1 MTERIT
7 KSLRESATAR
17 WFALILVSL
26 TMFFAYMF
34 VDVLAPL
41 KDLLETQKGWSSENF
56 GAVGGSEFFLN
67 VFAFMLIFS
76 GIILD
81 KIGVRKTALIAGVL
95 MVFGALIKLYGIS
108 DLFKPESG
116 LYQSLNGFSL
126 FGLIDPL
133 PASATLACIGFAI
146 FGVGVEMAGITVS
159 KTIVKWFKGREL
171 ALAMG
176 LEMAIARLGVFAVFR
191 ISPYLADGEFITKPV
206 ALVSAFLL
214 IGLLSFVVYFFLDK
228 KLDSQEKIELEKE
241 DPFHISDLKMI
252 FTSKTFLIVA
262 GLCVLYYS
270 AIFPFQKFASDMLSS
285 RLEISSTAA
294 SALFSFFPIGAMIL
308 TPLLGFFLYTRGKG
322 ATMLIIG
329 AVLMTICHL
338 IFALTPAELFSYPI
352 AIVAIIVLGVSFS
365 LVPAALW
372 PSVPKLVDNKVLG
385 SAYSVIF
392 WIQNIGLLVV
402 PLIIGSTLDSTN
414 PGVGKNLTVIK
425 AELDTLKTIQ
435 KEYMI
440 TFNEMDS
447 TMSKYEEQFKTNE
460 FSYKHKVEAFVM
472 YHNKALVKNIE
483 QNIENLSLVYRNN
496 EKRTIQIEQFHK
508 DIDKFLAL
516 NEAKEYKNRRSDEDT
531 TRTNTELVINPLI
544 DKMDK
549 DAVVQLNKIQARL
562 DNIEVVQGPTLYNYK
577 VPMLIFAFFGIMA
590 IILGLWLKVED
601 KKKGFGLELPNKKS

>member
-1 MTERIT
+1 MTEKIT

-41 KDLLETQKGWSSENF
+41 KSLLETQKGWSSENF

-81 KIGVRKTALIAGVL
+81 KIGVRRTALIAGLL
-95 MVFGALIKLYGIS
+95 MVFGATIKLYGVS
-108 DLFKPESG
+108 DLFKPETG
-116 LYQSLNGFSL
+116 LYQSLDGFKL
-126 FGLIDPL
+126 FGLIKPL

-159 KTIVKWFKGREL
+159 KTIVKWFKGKEL

-191 ISPYLADGEFITKPV
+191 LSPYLADGQFVTKPV
-206 ALVSAFLL
+206 AVVTAFLL
-214 IGLLSFVVYFFLDK
+214 IGLLSFIVYFFLDK

-241 DPFHISDLKMI
+241 DPFHISDLGMI

-285 RLEISSTAA
+285 RLEISDNSA
-294 SALFSFFPIGAMIL
+294 SALFSFFPIGAMVL
-308 TPLLGFFLYTRGKG
+308 TPLLGYFLDTKGKG

-329 AVLMTICHL
+329 AILMTICHL
-338 IFALTPAELFSYPI
+338 IFALTPAESFTYPV
-352 AIVAIIVLGVSFS
+352 AIIAIIVLGVSFS

-392 WIQNIGLLVV
+392 WIQNIGLLTV
-402 PLIIGSTLDSTN
+402 PIIIGMSLDTTN
-414 PGVGKNLTVIK
+414 PGVGKNITSIK
-425 AELDTLKTIQ
+425 TQMDTIKNITD
-435 KEYMI
+435 EYRLSL
-440 TFNEMDS
+440 NSMDS
-447 TMSKYEEQFKTNE
+447 SLAKYENQFNTKE
-460 FSYKHKVEAFVM
+460 FSYKHKEDAFVV
-472 YHNKALVKNIE
+472 YYTNNLANNIT
-483 QNIENLSLVYRNN
+483 ENMQELNLVYRNT
-496 EKRTIQIEQFHK
+496 EKRTNLVAKLQGE
-508 DIDKFLAL
+508 IDTYLAL
-516 NEAKEYKNRRSDEDT
+516 NEAKVYKNRKNDEDST
-531 TRTNTELVINPLI
+531 TTSDVIIVPLI
-544 DKMDK
+544 EKM
-549 DAVVQLNKIQARL
+549 NKKSLAQVNDIQSRL
-562 DNIEVVQGPTLYNYK
+562 DKIGEIQGETLYNYK
-577 VPMLIFAFFGIMA
+577 TPMLIFASFGILA
-590 IILGLWLKVED
+590 LLLGLWLKVED
-601 KKKGFGLELPNKKS
+601 KKKGYGLELPNKQK

>member
-1 MTERIT
+1 MTEKIT

-41 KDLLETQKGWSSENF
+41 KSLLETQKGWSSENF

-81 KIGVRKTALIAGVL
+81 KIGVRRTALIAGLL
-95 MVFGALIKLYGIS
+95 MVFGATIKLYGVS

-116 LYQSLNGFSL
+116 LYQSLDGFKL
-126 FGLIDPL
+126 FGLIKPL

-159 KTIVKWFKGREL
+159 KTIVKWFKGKEL

-191 ISPYLADGEFITKPV
+191 LSPYLADGQFVTKPV
-206 ALVSAFLL
+206 AVVTAFLL

-241 DPFHISDLKMI
+241 DPFHISDLGMI

-285 RLEISSTAA
+285 RLEISDNSA
-294 SALFSFFPIGAMIL
+294 SALFSFFPIGAMVL
-308 TPLLGFFLYTRGKG
+308 TPLLGYFLDTKGKG

-329 AVLMTICHL
+329 AILMTICHL
-338 IFALTPAELFSYPI
+338 IFALTPAESFTYPI
-352 AIVAIIVLGVSFS
+352 AIIAIIVLGVSFS

-392 WIQNIGLLVV
+392 WIQNIGLLTV
-402 PLIIGSTLDSTN
+402 PIIIGMSLDTTN
-414 PGVGKNLTVIK
+414 PGVGKNITSIK
-425 AELDTLKTIQ
+425 TQMDTIKNITE
-435 KEYMI
+435 EYRLSL
-440 TFNEMDS
+440 NSMDS
-447 TMSKYEEQFKTNE
+447 SLAKYENQFDTKE
-460 FSYKHKVEAFVM
+460 FSYKHKEDAFVV
-472 YHNKALVKNIE
+472 YYT
-483 QNIENLSLVYRNN
+483 QNMADNLCGNLQELNLVYRNT
-496 EKRTIQIEQFHK
+496 EKRTNLIAKIQEE
-508 DIDKFLAL
+508 IDTYLAL
-516 NEAKEYKNRRSDEDT
+516 NEAKVYKNRKNDEDST
-531 TRTNTELVINPLI
+531 TTSDLIIVPLI
-544 DKMDK
+544 EKMNK
-549 DAVVQLNKIQARL
+549 ESLAQVQDIQSRL
-562 DNIEVVQGPTLYNYK
+562 DKIGEIEGETLYNYK
-577 VPMLIFAFFGIMA
+577 TPMLIFASFGILA
-590 IILGLWLKVED
+590 LLLGLWLKVED
-601 KKKGFGLELPNKKS
+601 RKKGYGLELPNKQK

>member
-308 TPLLGFFLYTRGKG
+308 TPLLGFFLDTRGKG

-392 WIQNIGLLVV
+392 WIQNIGLLSV
-402 PLIIGSTLDSTN
+402 PIIIGWSLNSTN
-414 PGVGKNLTVIK
+414 PGVSDNIRTIR
-425 AELDTLKTIQ
+425 AEIDTLKLIQ
-435 KEYMI
+435 NEYVLN
-440 TFNEMDS
+440 TEKMDS
-447 TMSKYEEQFKTNE
+447 TLAKYEDQFNTKE
-460 FSYKHKVEAFVM
+460 FSYKHKEDAMVVYYTNNLAENIKTNVEDL
-472 YHNKALVKNIE
+472 N
-483 QNIENLSLVYRNN
+483 LVYRNT
-496 EKRTIQIEQFHK
+496 EKRTNLVAKFQSE
-508 DIDKFLAL
+508 IDTYLAL
-516 NEAKEYKNRRSDEDT
+516 NEAKVYKNRKSDEDST
-531 TRTNTELVINPLI
+531 VTSDVIIVPMIERMN
-544 DKMDK
+544 K
-549 DAVVQLNKIQARL
+549 ASVGQLNDIQTRL
-562 DNIEVVQGPTLYNYK
+562 DKIAAVEGETLYNYK
-577 VPMLIFAFFGIMA
+577 TPMLIFAFFGVIA
-590 IILGLWLKVED
+590 LLLGLWLKVED
-601 KKKGFGLELPNKKS
+601 KKKGYGLELPNKQK

>member
-1 MTERIT
+1 MTEKIT

-81 KIGVRKTALIAGVL
+81 KIGVRRTALIAGIL
-95 MVFGALIKLYGIS
+95 MVFGALIKLYAIS
-108 DLFKPESG
+108 DLFNPESG
-116 LYQSLNGFSL
+116 LYQALKDFSL

-159 KTIVKWFKGREL
+159 KTIVKWFNGKEL

-191 ISPYLADGEFITKPV
+191 ISPYLADGQFITKPV
-206 ALVSAFLL
+206 ALVTAFLL
-214 IGLLSFVVYFFLDK
+214 IGLLSFIVYYFLDK

-241 DPFHISDLKMI
+241 DPFHVSDLKLI

-285 RLEISSTAA
+285 RLEISSTSA

-308 TPLLGFFLYTRGKG
+308 TPLLGFFLDTRGKG

-402 PLIIGSTLDSTN
+402 PLVIGSTLDSTN
-414 PGVGKNLTVIK
+414 PGVGKNLTIIK
-425 AELDTLKTIQ
+425 AELDTLKNIQ

-447 TMSKYEEQFKTNE
+447 TMCKYDEQFNTNE
-460 FSYKHKVEAFVM
+460 FTYKHKVEAMVM
-472 YHNKALVKNIE
+472 YHNHAMVKNLE

-496 EKRTIQIEQFHK
+496 EKRVNQIDKFQK

-516 NEAKEYKNRRSDEDT
+516 NEAKEYKNRRSEEDT
-531 TRTNTELVINPLI
+531 TRTNTEIVINPLI

>member
-1 MTERIT
+1 MTEKIT

-17 WFALILVSL
+17 WFALLLVSL

-81 KIGVRKTALIAGVL
+81 KIGVRRTALIAGVL
-95 MVFGALIKLYGIS
+95 MVFGASIKLYGIS

-116 LYQSLNGFSL
+116 LYQALNGFSL

-191 ISPYLADGEFITKPV
+191 ISPYLADGQFITKPV

-214 IGLLSFVVYFFLDK
+214 IGLLSFIVYFFLDK

-285 RLEISSTAA
+285 RLEISSTDA

-308 TPLLGFFLYTRGKG
+308 TPLLGFFLDTRGKG

-402 PLIIGSTLDSTN
+402 PLVIGSTLDSTN
-414 PGVGKNLTVIK
+414 PGVGKNITVIK

-447 TMSKYEEQFKTNE
+447 TMCEFDAQFETKE
-460 FSYKHKVEAFVM
+460 FTYKHKLEAFVM
-472 YHNKALVKNIE
+472 YNNHALVNKME
-483 QNIENLSLVYRNN
+483 ENIENLSLVYRNA
-496 EKRTIQIEQFHK
+496 EKRTNQIEKFQK

-516 NEAKEYKNRRSDEDT
+516 NEAKEYKNRKSDEDT
-531 TRTNTELVINPLI
+531 TKSNTEIVINPLI

-577 VPMLIFAFFGIMA
+577 VPMLIFAFFGVMA
-590 IILGLWLKVED
+590 ILLGLWLKVED
-601 KKKGFGLELPNKKS
+601 KKKGYGLELPNKKS